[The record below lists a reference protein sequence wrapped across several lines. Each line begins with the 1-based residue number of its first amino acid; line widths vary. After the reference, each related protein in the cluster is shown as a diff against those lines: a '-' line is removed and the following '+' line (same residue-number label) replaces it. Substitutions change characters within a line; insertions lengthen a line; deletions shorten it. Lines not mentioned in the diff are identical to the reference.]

1 MSVSVTRAFS
11 SSLDRQVAEKVDISN
26 FNKPVLM
33 NRRNKM
39 GGVKKERQKYRRWG
53 GNS

>member
-1 MSVSVTRAFS
+1 MKVTRAIS

-26 FNKPVLM
+26 FNGPVLM

-39 GGVKKERQKYRRWG
+39 GGVRIERQQYRRWG